1 MTMMMMMTLLIRGI
15 NVLES
20 KSELE
25 KAMAKQ
31 RLAAEQKQKE
41 AEVTSKE
48 REETNPEFK
57 RVLAERAKRL
67 ERLEAEDSADPEER
81 EDEGQPAKA
90 KEVFQE
96 TGEVGGRGLGRSRR
110 EGR

>member
-1 MTMMMMMTLLIRGI
+1 MLIFRKDDYKKSSALLSRGI

-41 AEVTSKE
+41 GEVTLS
-48 REETNPEFK
+48 
-57 RVLAERAKRL
+57 
-67 ERLEAEDSADPEER
+67 
-81 EDEGQPAKA
+81 
-90 KEVFQE
+90 
-96 TGEVGGRGLGRSRR
+96 
-110 EGR
+110 